1 MVEPRLFF
9 ARIFFEYLLL
19 ILIVIISAEF
29 FWLFLSR
36 FSTIYL
42 LNFLSSCEYKPIYS
56 NSNKANYQ
64 FIITDLSGDKKL
76 NKYIVE
82 NLERNSQKNS
92 VKIISIKIYS
102 EYSKEI
108 LAKNTLGSTTDYQAR
123 AITEFE
129 INKNEITEKLII
141 DEKFNYQK
149 ILDSYEE
156 KSYEQTIKSNLAS
169 SISQKLILRL
179 SIIE

>member
-1 MVEPRLFF
+1 MFKK
-9 ARIFFEYLLL
+9 
-19 ILIVIISAEF
+19 ILTLVFI
-29 FWLFLSR
+29 
-36 FSTIYL
+36 

-56 NSNKANYQ
+56 SSNKANYQ
-64 FIITDLSGDKKL
+64 IIITDLSGDKKL

-82 NLERNSQKNS
+82 NLKRNSQKSSVEIIS
-92 VKIISIKIYS
+92 VKINSKYS
-102 EYSKEI
+102 RKV

-129 INKNEITEKLII
+129 INKNEIIEKLVI

-149 ILDSYEE
+149 ISDSYEE
-156 KSYEQTIKSNLAS
+156 KSYEQTIKNNLAS

>member
-1 MVEPRLFF
+1 MFKKILTL
-9 ARIFFEYLLL
+9 IF
-19 ILIVIISAEF
+19 I
-29 FWLFLSR
+29 
-36 FSTIYL
+36 

-56 NSNKANYQ
+56 NSNKSNYRI
-64 FIITDLSGDKKL
+64 IITDFSGDKKL

-82 NLERNSQKNS
+82 NLKRNSQKSSVEIIS
-92 VKIISIKIYS
+92 VKINSKYS
-102 EYSKEI
+102 RKV

-156 KSYEQTIKSNLAS
+156 KSYEQTIKSNLAT

>member
-1 MVEPRLFF
+1 MFKKILM
-9 ARIFFEYLLL
+9 L
-19 ILIVIISAEF
+19 ICI
-29 FWLFLSR
+29 
-36 FSTIYL
+36 

-56 NSNKANYQ
+56 SSNKANYRI
-64 FIITDLSGDKKL
+64 IITDLSGDKKL

-92 VKIISIKIYS
+92 LEIISIKINSKYS
-102 EYSKEI
+102 REVQ
-108 LAKNTLGSTTDYQAR
+108 AKNTLGSTTDYQAI

-129 INKNEITEKLII
+129 INKNEITEKLVV

-149 ILDSYEE
+149 ISDSYEE

-179 SIIE
+179 SVTE

>member
-1 MVEPRLFF
+1 MFKKILTL
-9 ARIFFEYLLL
+9 IF
-19 ILIVIISAEF
+19 I
-29 FWLFLSR
+29 
-36 FSTIYL
+36 

-56 NSNKANYQ
+56 SSNKANYRI
-64 FIITDLSGDKKL
+64 IITDLSGDKKL

-92 VKIISIKIYS
+92 VKIINIKINSKYS
-102 EYSKEI
+102 REV

-156 KSYEQTIKSNLAS
+156 KSYEQTIKSNLAT

>member
-1 MVEPRLFF
+1 MFKK
-9 ARIFFEYLLL
+9 
-19 ILIVIISAEF
+19 ILTLVFI
-29 FWLFLSR
+29 
-36 FSTIYL
+36 

-56 NSNKANYQ
+56 SSNKANYKI
-64 FIITDLSGDKKL
+64 IITDLSGDKKL

-92 VKIISIKIYS
+92 VKIINIKINS
-102 EYSKEI
+102 KYSKEV
-108 LAKNTLGSTTDYQAR
+108 LVKNTLGSTTDYQAR

-129 INKNEITEKLII
+129 INKNEITEKLVV

-149 ILDSYEE
+149 ISDGYEE

-179 SIIE
+179 SVTE